1 MNDNDLIHDVL
12 DPIMLEYPF
21 VRDGMTVGEYI
32 EEKIYY
38 GEHFQEYRR
47 GKYKPLWKQREETIE
62 NQ

>member
-38 GEHFQEYRR
+38 V
-47 GKYKPLWKQREETIE
+47 
-62 NQ
+62 